1 MSHMRGGVPRFHHPL
16 RDRPP
21 EASQGDRLL
30 LLRGLGNN
38 NSSSSSSCRSRSGDR
53 NHSSRHSLRSSFLRC
68 RPHVLIGHPPLRAAS
83 LQGGDI
89 DVEFPGET
97 ASGGSSQDSRGRGLG
112 KTRRW
117 WCPRLSTR
125 RLLRGR
131 GGERSERLLSVLRD
145 DENRLPDLH
154 SLALLGQDPGD
165 HATAWGGNL
174 NVDLVRH
181 YFDERLV
188 FLHVLPLPDKPLQ
201 NLAFGDSLTDV
212 WKFEFVRQ
220 DRWPLF
226 SPRPPPL
233 VSFAVFRRLDVR
245 LVVENFSRGLQYS
258 ILAGNVLVLKLGER
272 NDCVETSDSLHR
284 RLQVVEALVYD
295 LGGDLGAYP
304 ESPRRLVDY
313 HHSPRL
319 PYGCEYGLEVDW
331 R

>member
-21 EASQGDRLL
+21 DASQGDRLL

-38 NSSSSSSCRSRSGDR
+38 NGRSSRSGDR
-53 NHSSRHSLRSSFLRC
+53 NHSSRHSLRSSFLSC
-68 RPHVLIGHPPLRAAS
+68 RPHVLIGHPPLWAAS

-97 ASGGSSQDSRGRGLG
+97 ASRGSSQDSRGRGLG
-112 KTRRW
+112 KTPRW
-117 WCPRLSTR
+117 WCPRLRTR

-131 GGERSERLLSVLRD
+131 GGERTERLLSVLRD

-233 VSFAVFRRLDVR
+233 VSFAVFRRL
-245 LVVENFSRGLQYS
+245 
-258 ILAGNVLVLKLGER
+258 
-272 NDCVETSDSLHR
+272 SLI
-284 RLQVVEALVYD
+284 QK
-295 LGGDLGAYP
+295 
-304 ESPRRLVDY
+304 SFRRLVKIPILGEFWR
-313 HHSPRL
+313 SIVRR
-319 PYGCEYGLEVDW
+319 YGKDVQKLDDNRMRYIV
-331 R
+331 RA